1 MSLNRLQNSNNSIQ
15 FKIIPN
21 FDRSEKYIHMLEKI
35 EIKYGCE
42 GIEGITFSIGSSSDL
57 KWILN

>member
-1 MSLNRLQNSNNSIQ
+1 
-15 FKIIPN
+15 
-21 FDRSEKYIHMLEKI
+21 MLEKI